1 MGARLLYPGI
11 RHLARDG
18 ARQSRTQM
26 RTCSKF
32 DKVDGYHFDTPGK
45 RWYVALT
52 QKPTCSKFG
61 STVTMATI
69 PNQKILCILRA
80 VPARAPWCCELRFT
94 FGIRS

>member
-1 MGARLLYPGI
+1 MVRGAHAKAHMLEI
-11 RHLARDG
+11 W
-18 ARQSRTQM
+18 Q
-26 RTCSKF
+26 
-32 DKVDGYHFDTPGK
+32 
-45 RWYVALT
+45 
-52 QKPTCSKFG
+52 